1 MTSVSVD
8 SGSTT
13 TPVIDSLGEKVR
25 CQGVG
30 RRRGLNCGGLG
41 SIPAQSNEG
50 SVKNHSINKVLLEG
64 DVGVVN
70 RNNLEMVNYL
80 IRGRMQIQLDTLL
93 MCDMTEFT

>member
-1 MTSVSVD
+1 MQRACSSTAVVSSVTFVSVD

-30 RRRGLNCGGLG
+30 WRWGLNCGGLG

-70 RNNLEMVNYL
+70 RNNLEIVNY
-80 IRGRMQIQLDTLL
+80 
-93 MCDMTEFT
+93 

>member
-50 SVKNHSINKVLLEG
+50 SVKKSFNKQSV
-64 DVGVVN
+64 
-70 RNNLEMVNYL
+70 
-80 IRGRMQIQLDTLL
+80 IRGR
-93 MCDMTEFT
+93 CGGC